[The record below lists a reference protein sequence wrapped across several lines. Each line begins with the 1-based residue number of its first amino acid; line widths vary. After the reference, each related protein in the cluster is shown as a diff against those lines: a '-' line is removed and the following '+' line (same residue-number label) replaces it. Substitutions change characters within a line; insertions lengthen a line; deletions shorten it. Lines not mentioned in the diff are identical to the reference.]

1 MSAPDDPRH
10 VEQLRAV
17 DAASDDF
24 EFALHGGDRPRI
36 TLTLSYDYR
45 AATVWLEPLA
55 AEGHPMT
62 HDLCDRHGARTAA
75 PRGWELVDRRLATA
89 QLAS

>member
-1 MSAPDDPRH
+1 MGRRCARPGCAESA
-10 VEQLRAV
+10 
-17 DAASDDF
+17 
-24 EFALHGGDRPRI
+24 

-62 HDLCDRHGARTAA
+62 HDLCDRHGARTAP
-75 PRGWELVDRRLATA
+75 PRGWELVDRRLAEA